1 MPEVQTEV
9 MKADYL
15 VIGAGVAGL
24 TYAIKT
30 AQAFPERNI
39 LVLNKSAALM
49 SNTRMAQG
57 GIAVVTDSGD
67 SIEQH
72 IQDTLVA
79 GAGLCNEQA
88 VRTIISEGPER
99 IQEMIN
105 WGVRFDAVKGKLLLG
120 REGGHRQNRIV
131 HKGDQTGLEL
141 AEVLLRKLAEHPNI
155 QLING
160 HMACELLTHDDK
172 CIGASVLSPHQNCY
186 SIYSSSTVLA
196 TGGVGQVYGF
206 TTNPPIA
213 TGDGLAMAQR
223 IGTHIS
229 NMEFIQFHPTALC
242 HPKMKEPFLIS
253 EAIRGS
259 GARLLNLADEYFMAN
274 YHELKDL
281 APRDVVSRAVFREME
296 KTGGDHVFLD
306 CSNIDEKELLEHFP
320 TITRTCSE
328 LGLNIK
334 VERIPVRPSAHY
346 ACGGID
352 TDLSGQTNISN
363 LYAIGECANTGLH
376 GANRLASNSL
386 LEALVMAHRCHL
398 ATKKID
404 RLKERHESR
413 VAVSNHQHNPGLS
426 TMRSRLN
433 CLMDAKAGVVRSAD
447 GLMSALSEIR
457 QMSVQL
463 GMVTCEDGAAI
474 LELRN
479 MLIVAKLIVEQSLER
494 KRNVGGF
501 YMLNLNKDH
510 QKT

>member
-1 MPEVQTEV
+1 MR
-9 MKADYL
+9 ADYL
-15 VIGAGVAGL
+15 IIGAGIAGL

-30 AQAFPERNI
+30 AQAFPERKI

-57 GIAVVTDSGD
+57 GIAVVTDSTD

-99 IQEMIN
+99 IQEMID

-120 REGGHRQNRIV
+120 REGGHGQNRIV

-141 AEVLLRKLAEHPNI
+141 AEVLLRKLAEHKNI
-155 QLING
+155 KLING
-160 HMACELLTHDDK
+160 HMAYELVMQDGR
-172 CIGASVLSPHQNCY
+172 CIGTCALSPEGKCY
-186 SIYSSSTVLA
+186 MIYSPITVLA
-196 TGGVGQVYGF
+196 TGGLGQVYGF
-206 TTNPPIA
+206 TTNPAIA
-213 TGDGLAMAQR
+213 TGDGLAMAHR
-223 IGTHIS
+223 AGAHIS
-229 NMEFIQFHPTALC
+229 NMEFIQFHPTALF

-259 GARLLNLADEYFMAN
+259 GARLLNIAGEYFMKN

-281 APRDVVSRAVFREME
+281 APRDIVSRAVFREME
-296 KTGGDHVFLD
+296 KTGADHVLLD
-306 CSNIDEKELLEHFP
+306 CSDIEERELLEHFP
-320 TITRTCSE
+320 TITGKCAE
-328 LGLNIK
+328 LGLNIM
-334 VERIPVRPSAHY
+334 VEPIPVKPSAHY

-352 TDLSGQTNISN
+352 TDLNGQTNIAN

-398 ATKKID
+398 ATHKID
-404 RLKERHESR
+404 VLELGNEEPEHVIERK
-413 VAVSNHQHNPGLS
+413 SNRNLCGLR
-426 TMRSRLN
+426 TKLN
-433 CLMDAKAGVVRSAD
+433 RLMDSKVGIVRSAG
-447 GLMSALSEIR
+447 GLQSALNHID
-457 QMSVQL
+457 QMNGQL
-463 GMVTCEDGAAI
+463 GMVMCEDGAAA

-479 MLIVAKLIVEQSLER
+479 MLIVAKLIVKQSLER
-494 KRNVGGF
+494 NGNVGGF
-501 YMLNLNKDH
+501 YRSDAS
-510 QKT
+510 